1 MSAAAP
7 ASPAHPRRATRPAG
21 SQLELWSWYYFR
33 VSGVLLLLLAFGH
46 LAIMHIIN
54 NVDAIDYRFVAERW
68 RTVGWR
74 VYDWLLLFLAL
85 THGQNGL
92 RIIIDDY
99 LHRPPWRA
107 AAHTA
112 NWLLLALFLLL
123 GTVTIV
129 TFQPPPP
136 R

>member
-1 MSAAAP
+1 MSAA
-7 ASPAHPRRATRPAG
+7 SVVHRRRAAPIG
-21 SQLELWSWYYFR
+21 SRLELWSWYYFR

-46 LAIMHIIN
+46 LAIMHIVN
-54 NVDAIDYRFVAERW
+54 NVDAIDYHFVAERW

-99 LHRPPWRA
+99 LHHAPWRT
-107 AAHTA
+107 AAHAA
-112 NWLLLALFLLL
+112 NWLLLGLFLLL
-123 GTVTIV
+123 GTATIV

>member
-7 ASPAHPRRATRPAG
+7 TSTAYRRRASRPAG
-21 SQLELWSWYYFR
+21 SRLELWSWYYFR

-46 LAIMHIIN
+46 LAIMHIVN
-54 NVDAIDYRFVAERW
+54 NVDAIDYHFVAERW

-99 LHRPPWRA
+99 LHRAPWRA

-112 NWLLLALFLLL
+112 NWFLLALFLLL
-123 GTVTIV
+123 GTATIV
-129 TFQPPPP
+129 TFQPPPA